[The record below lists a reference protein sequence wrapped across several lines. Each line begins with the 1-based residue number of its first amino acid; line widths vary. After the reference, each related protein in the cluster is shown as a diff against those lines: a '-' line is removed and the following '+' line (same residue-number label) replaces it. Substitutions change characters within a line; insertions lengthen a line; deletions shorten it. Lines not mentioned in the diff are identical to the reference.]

1 MNEQVSTAAVGWTTF
16 PTALGPCAVAWSAK
30 GLVGVALPEPSE
42 ATMAWRAARRWPA
55 TSCTDAAPGP
65 VTQAIAAMT
74 ALIAGQATDLTD
86 VAVDLGAVS
95 AFDARVYEAA
105 RGVGPGQ
112 TITYGELTRRIG
124 EDNAV
129 ARAVGQSLGR
139 NPVPIVVP
147 CHRIV
152 ATGGGLGGFS
162 ATGGAL
168 TKRRLLAIEG
178 AAVVPP
184 SLFD

>member
-1 MNEQVSTAAVGWTTF
+1 MNDQVSAAVGWTTF

-42 ATMAWRAARRWPA
+42 ATMAWRAVRRWPTA
-55 TSCTDAAPGP
+55 PRVDDAPAP
-65 VTQAIAAMT
+65 VAAAIAAMT
-74 ALIAGQATDLTD
+74 TLVAGQAADLTD
-86 VAVDLGAVS
+86 VVVDLAAVS
-95 AFDARVYEAA
+95 AFDVRVYEAA
-105 RGVGPGQ
+105 RTVGPGE

-162 ATGGAL
+162 ATGGTL